1 MSLHILVISDNG
13 SFAAY
18 LCDLLASAGN
28 TTRSVTEVKEAF
40 SSIRLQK
47 PDLVIVAVEPAKVAD
62 LAGEKRLNWQTGT
75 RRIPLIVISECPRLE
90 AELLHVFDFMLK
102 PLDVRRLLNGVAAIA
117 NKPAKADPVPALTD
131 PQCAEL
137 SRYILSCTGLH
148 FESRNRLPLQRG
160 LEKRMSALQIDDCCQ
175 YLAYLKRH
183 GEDRHE
189 LQKLLQFLTVGET
202 YFFRYP
208 SHFDALRERLASEFS
223 AATKPIRI
231 WSAGCSTGEEPY
243 SIAISIMEAFPNW
256 KTRDIKV
263 IATDINNQS
272 IKRAREGVYT
282 PWSMR
287 IAQEHH
293 KKRYFDRVGESFI
306 IRDEVKQ
313 LVEFSHLNLSS
324 PEGAAVS
331 GKLQDLD
338 AIFCRNVLIYF
349 SPETAARMVGNFAA
363 ALNSSGQLF
372 LGHAETLL
380 HRSHDL
386 EIRRQENSFYY
397 VKTAPQGGKLP
408 QPAHRVLA
416 AYPVLP
422 ELQQSPLPH
431 ETCFSAADLSATSSN
446 QTSLFAAGSPAT
458 GSPATG
464 SLATGSPA
472 TSSQAVRLP
481 AAGSPPEQMT
491 TAASRLETARQFVDA
506 EEFDAAYQILE
517 GLIAE
522 NPEDTAA
529 LVLKGFVLAG
539 KGRFQEALDTCSL
552 AIELNDLLPEAY
564 LLKGMVLDAGDHL
577 PEAAEEYRKALLLE
591 NDFIMP
597 RYYMGRLHLRL
608 GRVSE
613 AAREFRNSITIL
625 AKRGDA
631 DTIPY
636 SGGLTRAVCML
647 QLQNTL
653 AQVA

>member
-1 MSLHILVISDNG
+1 MSLHILVISDHG

-28 TTRSVTEVKEAF
+28 TTTSVTEVKEAF
-40 SSIRLQK
+40 SAIRLEK
-47 PDLVIVAVEPAKVAD
+47 PDLVIVAVEPAKVVD
-62 LAGEKRLNWQTGT
+62 LAGEKRLNWQKGT
-75 RRIPLIVISECPRLE
+75 HRIPVIVISECPRLE

-102 PLDVRRLLNGVAAIA
+102 PLDVRRLLQGVAAIA
-117 NKPAKADPVPALTD
+117 NKPAKADPVPPLTD
-131 PQCAEL
+131 SQSAEL
-137 SRYILSCTGLH
+137 SRHILSCTGLH
-148 FESRNRLPLQRG
+148 FESRNRLALQRG
-160 LEKRMSALQIDDCCQ
+160 LEKRMSALQIDNCCD

-208 SHFDALRERLASEFS
+208 SHFDALKERLASEFS

-243 SIAISIMEAFPNW
+243 SIAISIMEAFPDW
-256 KTRDIKV
+256 KARDIKV

-272 IKRAREGVYT
+272 IKRAREGIYS

-324 PEGAAVS
+324 PESAAIS
-331 GKLQDLD
+331 GTLQELD

-408 QPAHRVLA
+408 HPTHD
-416 AYPVLP
+416 LP
-422 ELQQSPLPH
+422 PGPTLTELQRTPLSH
-431 ETCFSAADLSATSSN
+431 ESGVHESGGPESGLSE
-446 QTSLFAAGSPAT
+446 AGLPAI
-458 GSPATG
+458 S
-464 SLATGSPA
+464 SPA
-472 TSSQAVRLP
+472 TSWP
-481 AAGSPPEQMT
+481 AAGSPPEQIT
-491 TAASRLETARQFVDA
+491 TAATRLEAARQLLDA
-506 EEFDAAYQILE
+506 EEFDAAYQMLE
-517 GLIAE
+517 GVIAE
-522 NPEDTAA
+522 SPDDPAA

-539 KGRFQEALDTCSL
+539 KGRFQEALDTCTL

-564 LLKGMVLDAGDHL
+564 FLKGMVLDAGDRL

-608 GRVSE
+608 GRVAE
-613 AAREFRNSITIL
+613 AAREFRNSLRIL
-625 AKRGDA
+625 AKRGDE